1 MMAVEVVPDT
11 RAGLLARR
19 LLESLLCRVGR
30 RGRLG
35 HRRRRL
41 EVARRGRLCACL
53 GVLSGRSVWA
63 LSGRCL
69 GVVLDVV
76 RECALSGHGGAG
88 GLSLVQE

>member
-53 GVLSGRSVWA
+53 GVVWA

-69 GVVLDVV
+69 GVV
-76 RECALSGHGGAG
+76 RECALSGHGG
-88 GLSLVQE
+88 LSLVQE

>member
-1 MMAVEVVPDT
+1 MTCPHLDWFDFPQFQTMDM
-11 RAGLLARR
+11 
-19 LLESLLCRVGR
+19 LCRVGR

-53 GVLSGRSVWA
+53 GVVWA

-69 GVVLDVV
+69 GVV

>member
-1 MMAVEVVPDT
+1 MGAWVTGAGDWKWPVGVASVP
-11 RAGLLARR
+11 
-19 LLESLLCRVGR
+19 VW
-30 RGRLG
+30 
-35 HRRRRL
+35 
-41 EVARRGRLCACL
+41 VFCL

>member
-19 LLESLLCRVGR
+19 LLESLLCSVGR

-53 GVLSGRSVWA
+53 GV
-63 LSGRCL
+63 
-69 GVVLDVV
+69 V
-76 RECALSGHGGAG
+76 RECALSGHGG
-88 GLSLVQE
+88 LSLVQE